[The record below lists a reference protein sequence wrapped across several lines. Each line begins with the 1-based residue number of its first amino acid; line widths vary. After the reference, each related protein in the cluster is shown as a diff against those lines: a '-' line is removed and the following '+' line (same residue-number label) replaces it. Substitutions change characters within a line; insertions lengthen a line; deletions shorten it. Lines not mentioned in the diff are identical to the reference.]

1 MYNLSLTEQE
11 IAVIAKAVMN
21 LNIKGKDAMLVAS
34 VLSKLQTQASNI
46 SK

>member
-21 LNIKGKDAMLVAS
+21 LNIKGKDAILVA
-34 VLSKLQTQASNI
+34 TTTHRPRRC
-46 SK
+46 

>member
-21 LNIKGKDAMLVAS
+21 LSIKGKDAMLVSS
-34 VLSKLQTQASNI
+34 VLSKLQNQASSAN
-46 SK
+46 K

>member
-21 LNIKGKDAMLVAS
+21 LNIKGKDAILVAS
-34 VLSKLQTQASNI
+34 VLSKLQNQASN
-46 SK
+46 KK

>member
-21 LNIKGKDAMLVAS
+21 LSIKVKM
-34 VLSKLQTQASNI
+34 QY
-46 SK
+46 

>member
-21 LNIKGKDAMLVAS
+21 LSIKGKDAMLVAS
-34 VLSKLQTQASNI
+34 VLSKLQIHASNM

>member
-21 LNIKGKDAMLVAS
+21 LSIKGKDAILVSS
-34 VLSKLQTQASNI
+34 VLSKLQSQASSAN
-46 SK
+46 K